1 MSKKKLITIL
11 AVLSA
16 LLVVA
21 VASVVIVIVA
31 GGNNISSNISIQ
43 YTSDGIMVDVSG
55 SYTIGS
61 TKTEMVAKRDGTEI
75 GSVLSITPQAKT
87 GELSP
92 SGNITLTNDNT
103 SVMFEFVFANT
114 DTEADIELALTG
126 TPSASNVLVKYVTLD
141 YAMTNPDAI
150 EGESTFANTLVA
162 TGKTKYV
169 YVIVSLISHMY
180 NATYSGSITWSMTR
194 ASVNEI
200 NFADSVLT
208 EVSNLYNSAKFAEA
222 SKFLS
227 NQKVY
232 ESDLPMPEKVNANF
246 VGWYTDKALTTPAIF
261 PLTLSSDTHLY
272 CKFLDANVSASC
284 ISYSSD
290 EGGYYY
296 LNGERETASISVG
309 IVPDLYDDGTHGVA
323 RLTKGICHPTNS
335 YGGTYSYTTA
345 PEIYFGNYMTE
356 ISNQV
361 MGSMANGN
369 SSITTVH
376 IGRSLTTSEPL
387 CYQLNYITNLYLPES
402 IERIFTY
409 YSDGF
414 DWNSAME
421 NKVIICYNNSE
432 KGIFLKAS
440 SSLTNVLTITNWS
453 KVALIADYAFK
464 DAQSLTTL
472 ILPDGCKYL
481 GAEAVQSTSLTS
493 LSLND
498 GLEYIGDHAFTNC
511 LGISTVTI
519 PASVKHIGKNIAY
532 HCGWK
537 NIIVNSANPYYDSR
551 NNCGG
556 IIETA
561 TNTLIC
567 GWLNMSIPKSVTH
580 IGNEAF
586 SADYTADNYVVPDH
600 ITTIGDRAFYS
611 CSSLTSVVIP
621 DSVVS
626 IGNDAFYECSNLT
639 SVTFEDPNNWYSN
652 NTLLNL
658 SNPTTNA
665 TELKNGRSKYYKK

>member
-141 YAMTNPDAI
+141 YAMTNPDAM
-150 EGESTFANTLVA
+150 EGESSFANTLVA

-194 ASVNEI
+194 ASINEI

-222 SKFLS
+222 GKFLS

-246 VGWYTDKALTTPAIF
+246 VGWYTDKALTTPATF
-261 PLTLSSDTHLY
+261 PLTLNSDTHLY

-296 LNGERETASISVG
+296 LNGEEETASISVG

-369 SSITTVH
+369 SNITKVHLGRSIKDVEAFGYQCNSITD
-376 IGRSLTTSEPL
+376 L
-387 CYQLNYITNLYLPES
+387 YIPES
-402 IERIFTY
+402 IERIYTY
-409 YSDGF
+409 YSSGF
-414 DWNSAME
+414 NWSSAMVD
-421 NKVIICYNNSE
+421 KVIICYNNSE
-432 KGIFLKAS
+432 RGVFLRAS
-440 SSLTNVLTITNWS
+440 STLTNPSTITNWD
-453 KVALIADYAFK
+453 KVAVIGEHALEK
-464 DAQSLTTL
+464 AQNLTTL
-472 ILPDGCKYL
+472 ILPSGCKVL
-481 GAEAVQSTSLTS
+481 GANAVWSSDLTT

-498 GLEYIGDHAFTNC
+498 GLEYIGDYAFTNC
-511 LGISTVTI
+511 LKISTVTI

-567 GWLNMSIPKSVTH
+567 GWLNMTIPKSVTH
-580 IGNEAF
+580 IGDDAF
-586 SADYTADNYVVPDH
+586 SADYTASNYVVPDH
-600 ITTIGDRAFYS
+600 IATIGNRAFYS
-611 CSSLTSVVIP
+611 CNGLTSVVI
-621 DSVVS
+621 SENVVS
-626 IGNDAFYECSNLT
+626 IGNNAFYECSNLT
-639 SVTFEDPNNWYSN
+639 SVTFEDPNNWYTG
-652 NTLLNL
+652 NTHLNL

-665 TELKNGRSKYYKK
+665 TELRNGRSKYYKK